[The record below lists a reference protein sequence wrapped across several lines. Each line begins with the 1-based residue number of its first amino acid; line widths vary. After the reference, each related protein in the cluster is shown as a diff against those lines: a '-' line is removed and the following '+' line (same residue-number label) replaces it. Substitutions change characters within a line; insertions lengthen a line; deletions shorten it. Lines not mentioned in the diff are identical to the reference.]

1 MGKNS
6 SSNPKK
12 PSSSWT
18 KALFSLVALAALI
31 GVGIFLSEGDSKMI
45 PYDQYKESRI
55 KKASQTVEDKNNS
68 ENTESGK
75 RPLEVTAEDE
85 TLSDLN
91 ESTEDLQL
99 AQLNTP
105 KPPGSDL
112 PRKTLE
118 HISKGMG
125 LSEQGKYELA
135 ELEFEKAAELS
146 PNSSEVYAIWGTS
159 HRMQGKFEGANKR
172 FSRAFE
178 LAPDDEEI
186 AFNWG
191 LSRLHEK
198 TSDEAIKLFKQTI
211 ELDPKHYMAYNY
223 LGKSYG
229 LQKDYKHESESYK
242 KALEI
247 KEDFAQAH
255 FNLAVTLSLMKKFD
269 EAGPHFTRAIELD
282 KQFDKPFV
290 NQFLVA
296 MGLREAKGKRADLK
310 EVKKSD
316 KKDEEEETSAEH
328 ADHKDEKAD
337 AKDAHDKK
345 EEGSEGSDTK
355 IVKPITTI
363 KGIVKINGESV
374 SSPGLVI
381 LESKSKLKVPK
392 QESKTVKIFQRGLN
406 FSPQNSVVMVGSTVD
421 FINDDKEVHNIF
433 SKSRNNQFNL
443 GAMASGT
450 SKSINLDQP
459 GPIILRCNLH
469 KDMIGTLFVVPN
481 GYYSKLDE
489 NGAYEFNKVKSQE
502 YLMQFWHPRL
512 TPDEV
517 NHNMKNAA
525 LTGVDHTMDF
535 DIASK
540 SEAGE
545 IHDMVDQTDYNLLVA
560 NIAQE
565 MEQAI
570 KDWKAG
576 KKYLSHKRM
585 LKAITYYFAGGGLK
599 GAIAKSFS
607 VKRSDNLEKSLD
619 DIRKIIA
626 TRTDEPDEATEA
638 KLKGMSNR
646 AIAQLKNN
654 VQELYA
660 RIAPEKAGKPVA
672 AGTGG

>member
-1 MGKNS
+1 MGKHS
-6 SSNPKK
+6 SSKRQK

-18 KALFSLVALAALI
+18 KALIGLMALATLI
-31 GVGIFLSEGDSKMI
+31 GGGILLSEQESKMI

-55 KKASQTVEDKNNS
+55 KKASQTVSDKS
-68 ENTESGK
+68 DPSDSDSGK
-75 RPLEVTAEDE
+75 RPLEITAEEE
-85 TLSDLN
+85 TLSDLKDQKEN
-91 ESTEDLQL
+91 LEI
-99 AQLNTP
+99 AQLTNP
-105 KPPGSDL
+105 KKPGTDL

-146 PNSSEVYAIWGTS
+146 PNSPELFAIWGAS
-159 HRMQGKFEGANKR
+159 HRMQKKFEGANKR
-172 FSRAFE
+172 FSRAHE

-186 AFNWG
+186 TFNWG
-191 LSRLHEK
+191 MSLLQEK
-198 TSDEAIKLFKQTI
+198 NAEGAVKRFKQTL

-229 LQKDYKHESESYK
+229 LTKDYKNESASYK
-242 KALEI
+242 KALEV

-255 FNLAVTLSLMKKFD
+255 FNLAVVLSLMKQFD
-269 EAGPHFTRAIELD
+269 EAGPHFVRAIELD
-282 KQFDKPFV
+282 KEFDKPFV
-290 NQFLVA
+290 KQFLVA
-296 MGLREAKGKRADLK
+296 MGLREAKGKRNDLK
-310 EVKKSD
+310 VVDKSKKKEEDAKTSSD
-316 KKDEEEETSAEH
+316 KEEDKTE
-328 ADHKDEKAD
+328 HKDS
-337 AKDAHDKK
+337 HDKK
-345 EEGSEGSDTK
+345 EEGSEGSDKK

-363 KGIVKINGESV
+363 NGVVKINGEPV
-374 SSPGLVI
+374 SAPGLVI

-392 QESKTVKIFQRGLN
+392 QETQTLKIFQRGLN
-406 FSPQNSVVMVGSTVD
+406 FAPQNSVVMVGSTVE
-421 FINDDKEVHNIF
+421 FINDDTEVHNIF

-450 SKSINLDQP
+450 SKSISLDQP

-489 NGAYEFNKVKSQE
+489 NGEYKFDRVKSQE
-502 YLMQFWHPRL
+502 YIMQFWHPRL
-512 TPDEV
+512 APEEV
-517 NHNMKNAA
+517 NENMKNAA

-560 NIAQE
+560 SIEQE

-607 VKRSDNLEKSLD
+607 IKRSDNLEKSLD
-619 DIRKIIA
+619 EVRKIISN
-626 TRTDEPDEATEA
+626 RNKEPDEATEA
-638 KLKGMSNR
+638 KLRGLAKR
-646 AIAQLKNN
+646 AVAQLKNN

-660 RIAPEKAGKPVA
+660 RIAPEKAGKP
-672 AGTGG
+672 AGAGAGG

>member
-1 MGKNS
+1 
-6 SSNPKK
+6 
-12 PSSSWT
+12 
-18 KALFSLVALAALI
+18 
-31 GVGIFLSEGDSKMI
+31 MI

-55 KKASQTVEDKNNS
+55 KKASQTIADKNDS
-68 ENTESGK
+68 SGE
-75 RPLEVTAEDE
+75 RPLEITTEEE
-85 TLSDLN
+85 TLSDLKKKQ
-91 ESTEDLQL
+91 EDLEL
-99 AQLNTP
+99 AQLTNQK
-105 KPPGSDL
+105 KPGTDL

-146 PNSSEVYAIWGTS
+146 PNSSELYAIWGAA

-172 FSRAFE
+172 FARAHE

-186 AFNWG
+186 TFNWG
-191 LSRLHEK
+191 MTRLQEK
-198 TSDEAIKLFKQTI
+198 NSEEAVKLFKQTI

-229 LQKDYKHESESYK
+229 LTKDYKNESASYK
-242 KALEI
+242 KALEL

-269 EAGPHFTRAIELD
+269 DAGPHFVRAIELD

-296 MGLREAKGKRADLK
+296 MGLRNGKGKRDDLK
-310 EVKKSD
+310 VVEKNKNKTGEEKTSD
-316 KKDEEEETSAEH
+316 KKDDKK
-328 ADHKDEKAD
+328 ADHKE
-337 AKDAHDKK
+337 AHDKK
-345 EEGSEGSDTK
+345 EEGSEGSDKK

-363 KGIVKINGESV
+363 KGVVKINGEPV

-392 QESKTVKIFQRGLN
+392 QEKQTLKIFQRGLN
-406 FSPQNSVVMVGSTVD
+406 FAPKNSVVMVGSTVE
-421 FINDDKEVHNIF
+421 FVNDDTEVHNIF

-450 SKSINLDQP
+450 SKSITLDQP

-469 KDMIGTLFVVPN
+469 KDMVGTLFVVPN

-489 NGAYEFNKVKSQE
+489 NGAYEFDKVKSQE
-502 YLMQFWHPRL
+502 YIMQFWHPRL
-512 TPDEV
+512 APEEV
-517 NHNMKNAA
+517 NKNMKNAA

-535 DIASK
+535 DITSK
-540 SEAGE
+540 SDPGE
-545 IHDMVDQTDYNLLVA
+545 IHDMVDQTDYNLLVTS
-560 NIAQE
+560 IEQE
-565 MEQAI
+565 MGQAI

-585 LKAITYYFAGGGLK
+585 LKAITYYFDGGGLK

-607 VKRSDNLEKSLD
+607 VKRSDHLEKSLD
-619 DIRKIIA
+619 EIRKIIA
-626 TRTDEPDEATEA
+626 NRKKEPDEATEA
-638 KLKGMSNR
+638 KLRGLAKR
-646 AIAQLKNN
+646 AVAQLKNN

-660 RIAPEKAGKPVA
+660 RIAPEKAGKPVG
-672 AGTGG
+672 AGAGG

>member
-1 MGKNS
+1 MSKNT
-6 SSNPKK
+6 SSNSKK
-12 PSSSWT
+12 PSSNWT
-18 KALFSLVALAALI
+18 SALIGLVAIAGLI
-31 GVGIFLSEGDSKMI
+31 GVGIFWSAPDSKMI
-45 PYDQYKESRI
+45 PYEQYKEARI
-55 KKASQTVEDKNNS
+55 KKASQTVADDKS
-68 ENTESGK
+68 SRDGESK
-75 RPLEVTAEDE
+75 SRPIEITSEDE
-85 TLSDLN
+85 TLSDLKERAEN
-91 ESTEDLQL
+91 LQL
-99 AQLNTP
+99 AQVNTP
-105 KPPGSDL
+105 KPPTTDL
-112 PRKTLE
+112 PRQTLE

-146 PNSSEVYAIWGTS
+146 PNSPEVFAIWGAS
-159 HRMQGKFEGANKR
+159 HRMQEKFEGANKR
-172 FSRAFE
+172 FGRAFE

-198 TSDEAIKLFKQTI
+198 NSDEAIKLFKETVA
-211 ELDPKHYMAYNY
+211 LDPKHYMAHNY

-229 LQKDYKHESESYK
+229 LKKDYKNESAAYK

-255 FNLAVTLSLMKKFD
+255 FNLAVVLGLMKNFD
-269 EAGPHFTRAIELD
+269 EAGPHFKRAIELD

-296 MGLREAKGKRADLK
+296 MGLRSAKGKRDDLK
-310 EVKKSD
+310 PVDKTKKAIEDALAS
-316 KKDEEEETSAEH
+316 KG
-328 ADHKDEKAD
+328 KAGESHEG
-337 AKDAHDKK
+337 HDKK
-345 EEGSEGSDTK
+345 EGEGSEGSGTK
-355 IVKPITTI
+355 IVRPITTI
-363 KGIVKINGESV
+363 KGAIKINGQAV
-374 SSPGLVI
+374 SAPGLVI

-392 QESKTVKIFQRGLN
+392 QATGALEIFQRGLN
-406 FSPQNSVVMVGSTVD
+406 FAPQNSVVMVGSTVK
-421 FINDDKEVHNIF
+421 FINDDAEVHNIF

-450 SKSINLDQP
+450 AKSITLDSP

-481 GYYSKLDE
+481 GYYSELDE
-489 NGAYEFNKVKSQE
+489 NGNYAFDKVKSQE

-512 TPDEV
+512 APEEV

-525 LTGVDHTMDF
+525 LTGIDHTMDF

-540 SEAGE
+540 SEMGE
-545 IHDMVDQTDYNLLVA
+545 IHDMVDQTDYNLLVV
-560 NIAQE
+560 NIEQE
-565 MEQAI
+565 MGQAI

-585 LKAITYYFAGGGLK
+585 LKTITYYFDGGGLK

-607 VKRSDNLEKSLD
+607 VKRSENLEKSLD
-619 DIRKIIA
+619 EIRKIIA
-626 TRTDEPDEATEA
+626 GFKGESDETTEA
-638 KLKGMSNR
+638 KLNGMAKR
-646 AIAQLKNN
+646 AVAALRNN

-660 RIAPEKAGKPVA
+660 RIAPEKTAVQ
-672 AGTGG
+672 